1 MSFSSS
7 ILSYS
12 IVVYLG
18 TFQKAF
24 DDNSY
29 LFSNS
34 LLGAVSALLDLNQ
47 VLGEAALAEAF
58 VAPLVALAWASLD
71 EALLTLLDLDLLL
84 DCVELLLRLL
94 LLVKLLRLDLPVHQ
108 IFHLASRLNDVCSLP
123 SC

>member
-1 MSFSSS
+1 M
-7 ILSYS
+7 
-12 IVVYLG
+12 
-18 TFQKAF
+18 
-24 DDNSY
+24 
-29 LFSNS
+29 
-34 LLGAVSALLDLNQ
+34 SALLDLDQ

-58 VAPLVALAWASLD
+58 GAPLVALAWASLD

>member
-1 MSFSSS
+1 
-7 ILSYS
+7 
-12 IVVYLG
+12 
-18 TFQKAF
+18 
-24 DDNSY
+24 
-29 LFSNS
+29 
-34 LLGAVSALLDLNQ
+34 VSALLDLDQ

>member
-1 MSFSSS
+1 M
-7 ILSYS
+7 
-12 IVVYLG
+12 
-18 TFQKAF
+18 
-24 DDNSY
+24 
-29 LFSNS
+29 
-34 LLGAVSALLDLNQ
+34 SALLDLNQ